1 MDVSDNIDYLV
12 SGYMNGYIAL
22 WELSTPKC
30 VKLITDEH
38 EDSIIAIKF
47 IKVRNKEYEMISS
60 DLAGVVK
67 KITVSEGFF
76 LTTIDVEP
84 VMKNKDPIFIIEI
97 LKLSNEEKQ
106 FYKTKED
113 EPVVV
118 AFGSMESIQ
127 IYQIEPKVKKLFVLI
142 KPKYF
147 STYNVPDICFGFG
160 YPPRNSPNDNN
171 KVKESNGIDLTKP
184 HRLIAISWEK
194 IIYIYKLPLNETG
207 AQSPVYIGHY
217 VNIAQIN
224 RMGFI
229 SNSILYTFDMH
240 KKFNIKYR
248 IINKRR
254 YQI

>member
-106 FYKTKED
+106 FYKKKED

-118 AFGSMESIQ
+118 AFGSMESIT

-147 STYNVPDICFGFG
+147 STT
-160 YPPRNSPNDNN
+160 
-171 KVKESNGIDLTKP
+171 E
-184 HRLIAISWEK
+184 LIS
-194 IIYIYKLPLNETG
+194 
-207 AQSPVYIGHY
+207 QSHIV
-217 VNIAQIN
+217 
-224 RMGFI
+224 
-229 SNSILYTFDMH
+229 
-240 KKFNIKYR
+240 
-248 IINKRR
+248 
-254 YQI
+254 

>member
-84 VMKNKDPIFIIEI
+84 VMKTKI
-97 LKLSNEEKQ
+97 Q
-106 FYKTKED
+106 F
-113 EPVVV
+113 
-118 AFGSMESIQ
+118 S
-127 IYQIEPKVKKLFVLI
+127 
-142 KPKYF
+142 
-147 STYNVPDICFGFG
+147 
-160 YPPRNSPNDNN
+160 
-171 KVKESNGIDLTKP
+171 
-184 HRLIAISWEK
+184 
-194 IIYIYKLPLNETG
+194 
-207 AQSPVYIGHY
+207 
-217 VNIAQIN
+217 
-224 RMGFI
+224 
-229 SNSILYTFDMH
+229 
-240 KKFNIKYR
+240 
-248 IINKRR
+248 
-254 YQI
+254 